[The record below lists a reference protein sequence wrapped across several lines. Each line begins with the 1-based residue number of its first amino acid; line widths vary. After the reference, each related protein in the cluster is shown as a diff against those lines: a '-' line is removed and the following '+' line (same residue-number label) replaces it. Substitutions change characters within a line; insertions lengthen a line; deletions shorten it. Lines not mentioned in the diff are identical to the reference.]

1 MQDSVDTPQRWMG
14 FGIMFIM
21 IQNPL
26 PDPVG
31 TKRDAFM
38 VGLGIFLALRVLLG
52 GQWREGAVET
62 AIMMRDPL
70 QEGLRQSSMPLRS
83 SLYLMNIG
91 AEGDSHQFPLLAT
104 ASKQQRNFETRDIRI
119 VAFIPHS

>member
-1 MQDSVDTPQRWMG
+1 MQDSADTPQRWMG

-31 TKRDAFM
+31 TKRDAFR

-52 GQWREGAVET
+52 GQ
-62 AIMMRDPL
+62 
-70 QEGLRQSSMPLRS
+70 
-83 SLYLMNIG
+83 
-91 AEGDSHQFPLLAT
+91 
-104 ASKQQRNFETRDIRI
+104 
-119 VAFIPHS
+119 